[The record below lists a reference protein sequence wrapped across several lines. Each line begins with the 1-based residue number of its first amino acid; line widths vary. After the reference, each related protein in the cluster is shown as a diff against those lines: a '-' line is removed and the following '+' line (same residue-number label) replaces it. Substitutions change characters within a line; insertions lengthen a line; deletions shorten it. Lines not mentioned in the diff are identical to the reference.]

1 MINVR
6 ILSMQIQLAPQQY
19 NIWIYWIVHYKIDP
33 SDIPDK
39 DTEKF
44 VDAIKYCWPFFSFF
58 FFYQ

>member
-19 NIWIYWIVHYKIDP
+19 KIYWIVHYKIDP

-44 VDAIKYCWPFFSFF
+44 VDAIKYCWPINIE
-58 FFYQ
+58 Q